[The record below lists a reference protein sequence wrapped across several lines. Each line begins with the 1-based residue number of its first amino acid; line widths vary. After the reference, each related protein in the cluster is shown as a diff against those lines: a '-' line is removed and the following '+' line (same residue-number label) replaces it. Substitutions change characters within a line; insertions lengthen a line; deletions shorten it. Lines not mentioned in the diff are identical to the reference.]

1 MVKLRHFL
9 FGALIALQAAA
20 AASAAGLPEIPTD
33 KKFIQDYAGILPEP
47 ARKQIGEIQRT
58 AFETNDT
65 PIIVVTVRS
74 MADYGYAGSSIEIF
88 ARDLFDKWQI
98 GKRRP
103 DKTFIN
109 RGILLLVSMGDR
121 KARIE
126 LGADWG
132 RDWDGQCTYIM
143 DTEIIPAFK
152 QGRFAQGIVNGV
164 VALGAMAGAGPEA
177 EPPSRVV
184 NQAQQFVEQVT
195 GPGEITTSPLPKYII
210 FGVSALGLLLIALA
224 FMLPGQRKALLIAGT
239 TLILGAWFLW
249 IAVVLAAM
257 FLKSRGGGSGA
268 GGGYSSGGGFSS
280 GGFSGGGGASGSW

>member
-1 MVKLRHFL
+1 MLNRRNL
-9 FGALIALQAAA
+9 LITVLVAWVSVT

-33 KKFIQDYAGILPEP
+33 KKFIQDYAGVIPEP
-47 ARKQIGEIQRT
+47 IRKQIGEIQRT

-74 MADYGYAGSSIEIF
+74 MADYGYSGSTIEIF
-88 ARDLFDKWQI
+88 ARDLFNKWQI

-121 KARIE
+121 QARIE

-132 RDWDGQCTYIM
+132 RDWDGQSTYIM
-143 DTEIIPAFK
+143 DNEIVPEFK
-152 QGRFAQGIVNGV
+152 QGRFAEGILNGA

-177 EPPSRVV
+177 EPPSQVV
-184 NQAQQFVEQVT
+184 NQAQQLVEQVT

-210 FGVSALGLLLIALA
+210 FGMSALGLVLILA
-224 FMLPGQRKALLIAGT
+224 GFLFPAQRKVLLIAGVS
-239 TLILGAWFLW
+239 LILLVWFFW
-249 IAVVLAAM
+249 IVAVVAAM
-257 FLKSRGGGSGA
+257 FLKSRGGGKA
-268 GGGYSSGGGFSS
+268 GGGYSSGGGFST
-280 GGFSGGGGASGSW
+280 GGFSGGGGASGRW